1 MKIYFAHPCFT
12 DKQKEFKKVFLEKL
26 STALSNTQYGN
37 DISIVDPF
45 DHTPNI
51 EGDIEVKLEMAEG
64 IKIECIRLLEEC
76 DIIIALV
83 DGNDTG
89 VAFEAGYAHAVNKPV
104 ILISQENCSSA
115 NAMLI
120 GSAKVVVNNIV
131 EDEQVKRLA
140 GLILFFYGTWKASQ
154 KKPENN

>member
-1 MKIYFAHPCFT
+1 MKIYFAHPCFNEE
-12 DKQKEFKKVFLEKL
+12 QIEFKKQFLPKL
-26 STALSNTQYGN
+26 SAALSQTQYGN
-37 DISIVDPF
+37 DIIVVDPF
-45 DHTPNI
+45 DYAPDV
-51 EGDIEVKLEMAEG
+51 EGDIEVKLEMAED

-89 VAFEAGYAHAVNKPV
+89 VAFEAGYAHAVNKPI

-131 EDEQVKRLA
+131 EVEQVKRLA